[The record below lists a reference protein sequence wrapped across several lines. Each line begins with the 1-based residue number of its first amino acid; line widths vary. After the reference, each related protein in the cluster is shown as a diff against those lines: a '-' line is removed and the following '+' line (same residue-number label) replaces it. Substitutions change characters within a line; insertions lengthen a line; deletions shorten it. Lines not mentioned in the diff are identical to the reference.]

1 MHFRPLHFL
10 FFAIAFVTVK
20 LSANGDIDCILDL
33 SLIEKGHRTYYAH
46 PLSSYNKGTEQR
58 DIALLKSLE
67 MTVVNPNSY
76 KVEKLF
82 RKTGDFSI
90 FTCLAASCDS
100 VAVRAF
106 RDGKLGAGVAKEAL
120 VAMDAHK
127 MVFEIRKDLKGRIT
141 LFTLSRPEIEARAL
155 TIAETIAYLDKYGV
169 TPRIKYK

>member
-82 RKTGDFSI
+82 RKQAI
-90 FTCLAASCDS
+90 FLFLPALRPLVIRWRLEPFVMANLELEWLRKHWLLWMHTRWFLKS
-100 VAVRAF
+100 
-106 RDGKLGAGVAKEAL
+106 GK
-120 VAMDAHK
+120 
-127 MVFEIRKDLKGRIT
+127 T
-141 LFTLSRPEIEARAL
+141 
-155 TIAETIAYLDKYGV
+155 
-169 TPRIKYK
+169 